1 MLNDTTG
8 TPSRPHPDW
17 RHHCRENDPVAST
30 NGVGGKIKRERDG
43 GKSSPLRE
51 SGAQRPE
58 SDTEDTCAV
67 TVHTS
72 RRAQVES
79 SRQARCWCWRR
90 GGGGFLG
97 GVTLRSGLARGRPP
111 SVAGSV
117 LAAAGRPPFGVSG
130 PHGKKSDLGPHVKY
144 TTANEN

>member
-90 GGGGFLG
+90 GWRWFSRRCYLEERPRSGPAALCG
-97 GVTLRSGLARGRPP
+97 GVCPGCRRASAFRRLW
-111 SVAGSV
+111 
-117 LAAAGRPPFGVSG
+117 AAW
-130 PHGKKSDLGPHVKY
+130 
-144 TTANEN
+144 EEE